1 MLKDIIFGVLFN
13 LFLFFLGFFTGV
25 AWVGKMLADYP

>member
-13 LFLFFLGFFTGV
+13 LFLFSLGFFTGV
-25 AWVGKMLADYP
+25 AWVGNLFLGL